1 MVEPTA
7 LEAAAKG
14 CGNEAIKAHCIE
26 HAEKMR
32 EEGLPLKTFVDSKL
46 FPISARYMIMAA
58 PSVRQEIEIMTELSP
73 EFRNEADTQVDGFQ
87 KAAEPIMTYI
97 VYGVAGL
104 LIVAIVT
111 PMYAM
116 YPALMDF
123 GDAASTPG
131 GGTTVPGAPPV
142 G

>member
-1 MVEPTA
+1 M
-7 LEAAAKG
+7 
-14 CGNEAIKAHCIE
+14 IK
-26 HAEKMR
+26 
-32 EEGLPLKTFVDSKL
+32 S
-46 FPISARYMIMAA
+46 A

-73 EFRNEADTQVDGFQ
+73 EYAAEAEMQVDGFQ

-116 YPALMDF
+116 YPALMKF
-123 GDAASTPG
+123 GDNATGG
-131 GGTTVPGAPPV
+131 GGTSSVPGAPPV